1 MNAPVQAT
9 PYAHEAEQSVLGA
22 LLLDN
27 GAADRIGELKAKHF
41 YRADHQAIFAEAIS
55 LISKGEPA
63 DVISIWERLQARGDV
78 FDGELLSYLNQIA
91 QNTPS
96 AANIEHYSGI
106 VVDKALLRGLL
117 HVTGQVEELVRNP
130 RGQSADQIL
139 EKVVSMVNS
148 LAARRVRQEP
158 TLINELLVTLIEQIA
173 ERSEVGDNAMA
184 TGIASLDAQLNG
196 GVRRG
201 QLVIF
206 AGRPSMGKTALAVDV
221 GLNIAERHS
230 ALLFSM
236 EMSSQEIAARALAN
250 RGGLSL
256 SRILG
261 RIDDADV
268 QAWGAVTHGCSQLNQ
283 LRFAIDDTAAIS
295 LLELRLR
302 AKAWKRRHGLDLIVV
317 DYIGL
322 MTGGEGEKRHEQ
334 IGSYSRGLKALAKE
348 LDVTVLALAQLN
360 RKSEDRA
367 DRRPQLSDLRD
378 SGEIEQDADVV
389 VLIHRPEMHDPTN
402 DALRGFAEALV
413 RKQRNGALGDI
424 PLKFQGATSRFEEWV
439 GAIPTTTPQK
449 SGWKGGY
456 D

>member
-1 MNAPVQAT
+1 MTVPVQAT

-27 GAADRIGELKAKHF
+27 GAADRIGDLKAKHF

-55 LISKGEPA
+55 LISKGDPA

-106 VVDKALLRGLL
+106 VVGKALLRGLL

-139 EKVVSMVNS
+139 EKVVGMVNS

-158 TLINELLVTLIEQIA
+158 TLLNELLVTLIEQVA

-250 RGGLSL
+250 RGGVSL

-261 RIDDADV
+261 RIDDADA
-268 QAWGAVTHGCSQLNQ
+268 QSWGAVTHGCSRLNQ
-283 LRFAIDDTAAIS
+283 LRFAIDDTAAVS

-322 MTGGEGEKRHEQ
+322 LTGGEGEKRHEQ

-348 LDVTVLALAQLN
+348 LDVCVLALAQLN

-402 DALRGFAEALV
+402 EALRGFAEVLV

-424 PLKFQGATSRFEEWV
+424 PLKFQGATSRFEEWQ

>member
-1 MNAPVQAT
+1 MTVLVQAT

-27 GAADRIGELKAKHF
+27 GAADRIGDLKAKHF

-63 DVISIWERLQARGDV
+63 DVISIWERLQARGDL

-139 EKVVSMVNS
+139 EKVVGMVNS

-158 TLINELLVTLIEQIA
+158 TLINELLVTLIEQVA

-261 RIDDADV
+261 RIDDADA
-268 QAWGAVTHGCSQLNQ
+268 QAWGAVTHGCSRLNQ

-317 DYIGL
+317 DYLGL
-322 MTGGEGEKRHEQ
+322 MTGGEGEKRYEQ

-348 LDVTVLALAQLN
+348 LDVCVLALAQLN

-413 RKQRNGALGDI
+413 RKQRNGPLGDI
-424 PLKFQGATSRFEEWV
+424 PLRFQGATSRFEEWE
-439 GAIPTTTPQK
+439 GAMPTTTPQK

>member
-1 MNAPVQAT
+1 MNVPVQAT

-27 GAADRIGELKAKHF
+27 GAADRIGDLKAKHF
-41 YRADHQAIFAEAIS
+41 YRADHQAIFNEAIS

-139 EKVVSMVNS
+139 EKVVGMVSS

-158 TLINELLVTLIEQIA
+158 TLINELLVTLIEQVA

-221 GLNIAERHS
+221 GLKIAERHS

-261 RIDDADV
+261 RIDDADA
-268 QAWGAVTHGCSQLNQ
+268 QAWGAVTHGCSRLNQ

-317 DYIGL
+317 DYLGL

-402 DALRGFAEALV
+402 EALRGFAEALV
-413 RKQRNGALGDI
+413 RKQRNGPLGDI
-424 PLKFQGATSRFEEWV
+424 PLKFQGATSRFEEWA